1 MSQILLVEDSDFFG
15 TIVKKEIETKL
26 NFEVVWVKTYSD
38 TLKLLSD
45 NTKNFFIGLLDLNLP
60 DALEGEIVD
69 MVISKNIPSIVF
81 TGEFSDEVRDHIWSK
96 RVIDYVL
103 KEGPHNITYLIS
115 LIRNIFRNKKIK
127 VLVVDDSKFSRKQIC
142 DLLAVHRYHLFEA
155 GDGIEALRII
165 KKNPDI
171 KMVITD
177 YSMPNMDGFRLTNK
191 IRLMHSKEELA
202 IIGISARGSNILSA
216 KFIKNGANDF
226 IAKPFLT
233 EEFYCRVSQNIDIIE
248 QFDMIKNL
256 SNQDYLTGLCNRRY
270 FFETGDKL
278 YENINRQ
285 RTSITIAMIDIDDFK
300 RINDTF
306 GHEAGDKVITNVAHV
321 LRDNFRKTDIV
332 SRFGGEEFCVLAK
345 NMDQYDAS
353 KIFDQVRKAV
363 ESSEVDIDGK
373 KINVT
378 VSVGVCSESMESL
391 EAMIKQ
397 ADLCLYKAKQDG
409 KNMVVID
416 NFF

>member
-26 NFEVVWVKTYSD
+26 NFEVVWVKTYSE
-38 TLKLLSD
+38 TLKLLND
-45 NTKNFFIGLLDLNLP
+45 NKKDFFIGLLDLNLP
-60 DALEGEIVD
+60 DAGDGEIVD

-142 DLLAVHRYHLFEA
+142 DLLTVHRYNLFEA
-155 GDGIEALRII
+155 SDGIQALKII
-165 KKNPDI
+165 EKNPDI

-177 YSMPNMDGFRLTNK
+177 YSMPNMDGFKLTNK
-191 IRLMHSKEELA
+191 IRLRHSKDELA
-202 IIGISARGSNILSA
+202 IIGISALGGNILSA

-226 IAKPFLT
+226 ISKPFLT
-233 EEFYCRVSQNIDIIE
+233 EELYCRISQNIDIIE
-248 QFDMIKNL
+248 QFDIIKKL
-256 SNQDYLTGLCNRRY
+256 SNRDYLTGLCNRRY
-270 FFETGDKL
+270 FFETGDKY
-278 YENINRQ
+278 YENMDKQ
-285 RTSITIAMIDIDDFK
+285 QMSVTIAMIDIDDFK

-306 GHEAGDKVITNVAHV
+306 GHEAGDKVITNVAHA

-345 NMDQYDAS
+345 NMDQYYAN
-353 KIFDQVRKAV
+353 KVFNQVRKTI
-363 ESSEVDIDGK
+363 ENSEVDIDGK
-373 KINVT
+373 KITVT
-378 VSVGVCSESMESL
+378 VSIGVCSELMESL

-397 ADLCLYKAKQDG
+397 ADLCLYKAKQEG